1 MTAPRTVVNE
11 GVTKV
16 GYLTVGGNDNDYKLS
31 RPKGPTGTE
40 GGSVVSA
47 SASMSYLGAL
57 SLPAAQLDS
66 ALRDGHTPLSRTALS
81 SQERQPPASLVDAAA
96 AEQARLRRQISHDIH
111 HELSTIMLLA
121 SLLEA
126 APDVGADS
134 RERARQLLGE
144 TRWLHQLHL
153 AYEESV
159 VSADSAVRS
168 SVEPVRLDLL
178 AGEVVAAMQLSTLTR
193 IGFTVQEAWAH
204 VDRLA
209 VLADNVVDVCQLDVM
224 FGPETAV
231 DRLGELRRV
240 SPATKVVLLCGRVD
254 EALVVAAQ
262 AAASRTSASQSPR
275 FSTCSPGWTP
285 ASRRSRRSSWAWRRP
300 VRVERRP
307 TMLSRSRCS

>member
-1 MTAPRTVVNE
+1 MRIVLCDHHVVFAE
-11 GVTKV
+11 
-16 GYLTVGGNDNDYKLS
+16 
-31 RPKGPTGTE
+31 
-40 GGSVVSA
+40 
-47 SASMSYLGAL
+47 
-57 SLPAAQLDS
+57 SLAQL
-66 ALRDGHTPLSRTALS
+66 
-81 SQERQPPASLVDAAA
+81 
-96 AEQARLRRQISHDIH
+96 
-111 HELSTIMLLA
+111 LA
-121 SLLEA
+121 
-126 APDVGADS
+126 DRGA
-134 RERARQLLGE
+134 
-144 TRWLHQLHL
+144 
-153 AYEESV
+153 
-159 VSADSAVRS
+159 
-168 SVEPVRLDLL
+168 
-178 AGEVVAAMQLSTLTR
+178 EVVAVTNDLDQT
-193 IGFTVQEAWAH
+193 
-204 VDRLA
+204 LA